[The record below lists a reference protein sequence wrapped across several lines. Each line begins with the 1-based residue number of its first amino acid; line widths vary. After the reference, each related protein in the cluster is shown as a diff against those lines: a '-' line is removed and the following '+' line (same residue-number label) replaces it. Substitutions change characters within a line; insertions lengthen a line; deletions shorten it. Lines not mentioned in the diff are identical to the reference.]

1 LFDLLFDT
9 ASIQTELRNLRQEFV
24 DERMNVA
31 IYQQE
36 KSRLQAILIGKQPQ
50 RVAAD
55 VTGVTPLL
63 WDLAGLVKQST
74 PLERQGL
81 LRTIFDRIWV
91 EPHKIRAVIPT
102 PSYEALLVAAR
113 GSFVG
118 VGRVGT

>member
-1 LFDLLFDT
+1 
-9 ASIQTELRNLRQEFV
+9 
-24 DERMNVA
+24 MNVA

-102 PSYEALLVAAR
+102 PSYEMRRCWWRR
-113 GSFVG
+113 GVHSWAWAGWAPSTDSPPMVKIPSYPCCDL
-118 VGRVGT
+118 T